1 MALYELLFKSAIK
14 ASESPNSPIPWYK
27 KAKTVCKSYS
37 AKTRGQY
44 GVHHKIY
51 LIMLKGVDGEKPGYA
66 LYVGQTGLTPEE
78 RFQRHKNGVQ
88 SSGVVRKYGKRLLP
102 DLYKHLNPMSYEES
116 MKLEHDIFQ
125 ALVKAGVPVH
135 GGH

>member
-1 MALYELLFKSAIK
+1 MDLYELLFNSAAN
-14 ASESPNSPIPWYK
+14 ASESSNSAIPWYK
-27 KAKTVCKSYS
+27 KAKAVCKSYS

-44 GVHHKIY
+44 GVHHKVY
-51 LIMLKGVDGEKPGYA
+51 LILLKGVDGEKPGYA

-88 SSGVVRKYGKRLLP
+88 CSDVVRKHGKHLLP

-116 MKLEHDIFQ
+116 KKLEADIFQ
-125 ALVKAGVPVH
+125 ALLKAGVPVH